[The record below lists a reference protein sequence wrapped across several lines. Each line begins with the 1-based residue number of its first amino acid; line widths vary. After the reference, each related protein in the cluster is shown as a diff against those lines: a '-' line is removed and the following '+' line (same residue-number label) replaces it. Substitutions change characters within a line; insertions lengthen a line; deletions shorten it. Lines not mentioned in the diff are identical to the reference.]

1 MFAPIQCA
9 FCQETF
15 DYDTTSGEPTALC
28 PFCGKETPTQALE
41 APAESPPP
49 AEDAPRAK
57 LTLQRDAPTLA
68 GSIPCPHCQAPIER
82 DAVLCIH
89 CGTNLATGKKIGGGN
104 WFADHKGIVIG
115 GGIAVLVLGA
125 LLAYVFWPE
134 PDHIPPPLTEVAPPA
149 EAPKP
154 KPADEV
160 VAEAPAP
167 EEAPAEAAPPAPT
180 PEELAA
186 QEAEAQR
193 AAYAQKIFEAE
204 QELRFQLDTREP
216 MFLPREQIELRLRNG
231 IVKKGV
237 FVGVSGAGTN
247 RVAIIDTDDGI
258 SRIQLPTLDG
268 PSRRRLDPAY
278 REAFIQHRLKTRLPP
293 PGAAP

>member
-89 CGTNLATGKKIGGGN
+89 CGTNLATGKKIG
-104 WFADHKGIVIG
+104 
-115 GGIAVLVLGA
+115 
-125 LLAYVFWPE
+125 
-134 PDHIPPPLTEVAPPA
+134 
-149 EAPKP
+149 
-154 KPADEV
+154 V
-160 VAEAPAP
+160 VM
-167 EEAPAEAAPPAPT
+167 T
-180 PEELAA
+180 ISGDMSM
-186 QEAEAQR
+186 
-193 AAYAQKIFEAE
+193 KV
-204 QELRFQLDTREP
+204 
-216 MFLPREQIELRLRNG
+216 PR
-231 IVKKGV
+231 
-237 FVGVSGAGTN
+237 
-247 RVAIIDTDDGI
+247 I
-258 SRIQLPTLDG
+258 SRITFINSRITSGLSEMFCSTATSCAGTL
-268 PSRRRLDPAY
+268 R
-278 REAFIQHRLKTRLPP
+278 
-293 PGAAP
+293 